1 MPDIPVHVLLA
12 VQASYHLLLKK
23 KNPKSAHIK
32 MSIYINSLN
41 NHVELSL
48 QNNSKTSY
56 FRNFLLDFFL
66 VETQFLKLDLLY
78 KHSINIKPWL
88 NPIIFLLKTNLT
100 WDGNWPSLSFW
111 IGSLSWSSCWDCCS
125 FLARFNRVSLEQ
137 GKKAARWL

>member
-1 MPDIPVHVLLA
+1 
-12 VQASYHLLLKK
+12 
-23 KNPKSAHIK
+23 

-78 KHSINIKPWL
+78 KHSINIKP
-88 NPIIFLLKTNLT
+88 
-100 WDGNWPSLSFW
+100 
-111 IGSLSWSSCWDCCS
+111 
-125 FLARFNRVSLEQ
+125 
-137 GKKAARWL
+137 